1 MRTAIVLLV
10 ARPRRKRDPV
20 NYLIGYHHVVE
31 SLRLHHAS
39 LPEIV
44 VLSPDLDTPPPGA
57 DTLLRIDPKPFEV
70 IRKTQS
76 AFGRSVYYKLAI
88 FQLNYDRIL
97 YLDTDMLVLGDLSE
111 LWDPDRYQDC
121 GLYGVRED
129 ASLGLTHPVWQGK
142 INAGMLLVNPSRLPR
157 STFQDLLTIAAT
169 GDSYDAGDQGVLHA
183 YFSRPEMVDR
193 VGELPARY
201 NVPSCARVDG
211 DWERYRDDIRI
222 LHYLGPRKPWAKT
235 PEHRWYH
242 DETQAIW
249 DRAVAQH
256 APVPE
261 TLLELGR
268 WTTWTRCEAALLRA
282 LRWPLRPFL
291 GD

>member
-31 SLRLHHAS
+31 SLRRHHSS

-44 VLSPDLDTPPPGA
+44 VLSPDLESPPPGA
-57 DTLLRIDPKPFEV
+57 DRLVQIDPTPFNV

-76 AFGRSVYYKLAI
+76 AFGRSVYYKLAL

-97 YLDTDMLVLGDLSE
+97 YLDTDLLILGDISE
-111 LWDPDRYQDC
+111 LWDPTVYQQQ

-129 ASLGLTHPVWQGK
+129 ASLGLTHAVWQGK
-142 INAGMLLVNPSRLPR
+142 INAGMLLVNPARLP
-157 STFQDLLTIAAT
+157 STIFDQLLNIAAK
-169 GDSYDAGDQGVLHA
+169 GHSYDAGDQGVLHA
-183 YFSRPEMVDR
+183 YFSQTEMAPL
-193 VGELPARY
+193 VGQLPPRF
-201 NVPSCARVDG
+201 NLPSCARVDG

-222 LHYLGPRKPWAKT
+222 LHFLGPRKPWASS
-235 PEHRWYH
+235 PEHRWH
-242 DETQAIW
+242 HPETQAIW
-249 DRAVAQH
+249 DREVAHH
-256 APVPE
+256 APVPKS
-261 TLLELGR
+261 LLEIGSWDRKTR
-268 WTTWTRCEAALLRA
+268 WEAAMLRA